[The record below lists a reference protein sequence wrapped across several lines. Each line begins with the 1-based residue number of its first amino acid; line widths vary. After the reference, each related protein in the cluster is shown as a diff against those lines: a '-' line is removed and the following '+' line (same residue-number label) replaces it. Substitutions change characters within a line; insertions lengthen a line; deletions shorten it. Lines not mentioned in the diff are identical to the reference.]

1 MKIYFRLT
9 NSGGG
14 ANVLITGIAS
24 ALRQAGHE
32 VRIDYLPRCID
43 IAPPAGMFFPD
54 NWPEADIV
62 HGDVFTG
69 FYPSRKPF
77 VFTLHHVV
85 HNSALS
91 YRTFAQR
98 LYYLLLK
105 RYEQRAINHAAATVC
120 PSEHTRREV
129 ERVFNYREAHMIYNG
144 IDTDFFK
151 PAAVSRETYAIAP
164 DKTVLLFSG
173 NLIRRKGCDLLP
185 EIMRELGPDY
195 ILLLASGMRD
205 TRPLPIENCSN
216 LGSVPFRQLPEI
228 YNLCDLL
235 LFPTRLEGFG
245 LSLAETMA
253 CAKPVVSTKCSALP
267 ELISNGENG
276 FLCSMDNVPEFVEK
290 IRWLR
295 EHPAERLAMGA
306 ANRQRII
313 EHFSLQT
320 MTDGY
325 LALYESLLAGSKT

>member
-1 MKIYFRLT
+1 MKVYFRLT
-9 NSGGG
+9 DSGGG

-62 HGDVFTG
+62 HGDVFTS

-85 HNSALS
+85 HNSALT
-91 YRTFAQR
+91 YRTFTQR

-105 RYEQRAINHAAATVC
+105 HYEQRALKHAAATVC

-129 ERVFNYREAHMIYNG
+129 ERVFGYRGAHMIYNG
-144 IDTDFFK
+144 IDTDFFT
-151 PAAVSRETYAIAP
+151 PAPALRDKYAIAP

-173 NLIRRKGCDLLP
+173 NMIRRKGCDLLP
-185 EIMRELGPDY
+185 AIMRELGPDY
-195 ILLLASGMRD
+195 VLLLASGMRG
-205 TRPLPIENCSN
+205 TRLLPIENCLN
-216 LGSVPFRQLPEI
+216 LGSLSPRQLHKI

-245 LSLAETMA
+245 LSVAETMA
-253 CAKPVVSTKCSALP
+253 CAKPVVSTNCSALP

-276 FLCSMDNVPEFVEK
+276 FLCSVDNVSEFVEK

-295 EHPAERLAMGA
+295 EHPAERLAMGT

-313 EHFSLQT
+313 EHFSLQR
-320 MTDGY
+320 MTDAY
-325 LALYESLLAGSKT
+325 LTLYESLLAELKT